1 MSTRLFQMLL
11 SRRSALGVIGAV
23 GLAGC
28 GGGSSDSSGS
38 GSSSSSS
45 SGGGSSSSSSSSGS
59 SSASCTTTDEGEVG
73 PYFADD
79 SASGFDRSN
88 IVSNIDGSD
97 TQAGVALTL
106 TVYVYDAENSCAAME
121 GVQVDIWHCN
131 PYGIYSDISSEG
143 TSADSYLRGYQLT
156 DADGKVVFTTI
167 IPGWYSGRTTHI
179 HLRLRSSYDEASST
193 SDGSNTTQ
201 LFFPQTLIDTLATS
215 VSPYDSEGSNPTT
228 NATDRVYADQ
238 VFGTTLLSPSGSTAD
253 GYTASISLYLPITY
267 KYSTEAPPAP
277 SSPYTESSGT
287 SSRRARCSISC
298 RTSSTCSRRL
308 ARAGPWSGGVALSA
322 DAASSSSLAAPTNC
336 TSCTSS
342 CRSVSS

>member
-1 MSTRLFQMLL
+1 MSTKLLEKLL

-23 GLAGC
+23 GSATLAGC
-28 GGGSSDSSGS
+28 GGGSSGS
-38 GSSSSSS
+38 ADATSSSSSS
-45 SGGGSSSSSSSSGS
+45 SSSGGSSSSSSSSGGS
-59 SSASCTTTDEGEVG
+59 SSCTVTDEGEIG

-88 IVSNIDGSD
+88 ILSNIDGTD
-97 TQAGVALTL
+97 TQTGVPLSLTI
-106 TVYVYDAENSCAAME
+106 YVYDAENSCAAME

-131 PYGIYSDISSEG
+131 AYGIYSDISSEG
-143 TSADSYLRGYQLT
+143 TSDYSYLRGYQLT
-156 DADGKVVFTTI
+156 DADGKVLFTTI

-193 SDGSNTTQ
+193 TDGSNTTQ
-201 LFFPQTLIDTLATS
+201 VFFPQTLIDTLATS

-267 KYSTEAPPAP
+267 KYST
-277 SSPYTESSGT
+277 
-287 SSRRARCSISC
+287 
-298 RTSSTCSRRL
+298 
-308 ARAGPWSGGVALSA
+308 
-322 DAASSSSLAAPTNC
+322 
-336 TSCTSS
+336 
-342 CRSVSS
+342 